1 MDTSSS
7 FATDQDAR
15 IAHLEARLAQ
25 LEAIQGAPRVSRCK
39 RRATLLLPWAALPRS
54 EQPRRVQISEAR
66 RVTTKS
72 ARDAS
77 VHMEPPKLSERI
89 TSFLDIEKPSG
100 PEGSASIFSSA
111 VNLANTV
118 LGTGILALP
127 RSLSFAG
134 FVPGFALIVGSAL
147 VNTLTNVYISDAAI
161 SCGWPASFR
170 KLSDKAGGSS
180 FSVLVDCSCV
190 VSTLGTGISYA
201 IVAANGLSRGVPL
214 SFGVHLAPLPPFSW
228 VGLDEHLAW
237 VAVVTAIITPLSLLR
252 SLDALRLTSLI
263 AVAILLAI
271 TLLVVLYALPED
283 MVGDNFDACPTDGSA
298 NEQSCPPG
306 EASYFTAMS
315 GVLDALPALA
325 MAYACQISTPTLWNE
340 MYQPTRGRMLLLYL
354 YALGGAMALYL
365 LVGGF
370 GYSTFGSRVLS
381 NLLSSYPAS
390 PIINAARIGLSFV
403 TIFSFPIQAMALRQS
418 IASIVDEARKTC
430 CGGAEAGKAT
440 GPHPASIEAAV
451 TLGRLDSL
459 DKFEITPG
467 VLPARMSSQGA
478 IGLSKSGEAMNGEAT
493 GFFPGLPPPMPMPL
507 PPNGVP
513 VSPSLSGVAG
523 PPMPKVVESVE
534 LVVAPLPPASD
545 AVFELSPSLVL
556 PTVAFI
562 AVATLLSAMGVDI
575 GLVIDVVGT
584 LGASTISI
592 IAPSF
597 IYLRLFPDSPL
608 VPAARATLLLG
619 FVVMGW
625 GTAKILS

>member
-15 IAHLEARLAQ
+15 IARLEARLAQ

-39 RRATLLLPWAALPRS
+39 RLATLLLPWAALPRS
-54 EQPRRVQISEAR
+54 EQPRRVQISEALPR
-66 RVTTKS
+66 E
-72 ARDAS
+72 AS
-77 VHMEPPKLSERI
+77 VRMEPPKLSERI

-170 KLSDKAGGSS
+170 KLSDKAGGSF

-214 SFGVHLAPLPPFSW
+214 SFGVHLAALPPFSW
-228 VGLDEHLAW
+228 VGFDEHLSW

-263 AVAILLAI
+263 AVAILIAI
-271 TLLVVLYALPED
+271 TFLVVLYALPED
-283 MVGDNFDACPTDGSA
+283 LVGDTFDACPTDGTA
-298 NEQSCPPG
+298 NEDSCPPG
-306 EASYFTAMS
+306 EASYLTTMS

-354 YALGGAMALYL
+354 YALGGAMTLYL

-370 GYSTFGSRVLS
+370 GYFTFGSRVLS
-381 NLLSSYPAS
+381 NILSSYPAS

-430 CGGAEAGKAT
+430 CGGAEAEADKAT
-440 GPHPASIEAAV
+440 GAHPASIEAAV
-451 TLGRLDSL
+451 TLGRLESL

-467 VLPARMSSQGA
+467 VLPARISSQGA
-478 IGLSKSGEAMNGEAT
+478 IGLSKSGEAMNSEAT

-513 VSPSLSGVAG
+513 GPPMPSGVAG

-534 LVVAPLPPASD
+534 LDVAPPPPASD
-545 AVFELSPSLVL
+545 AVFEFSPSLVL
-556 PTVAFI
+556 PTLAFI
-562 AVATLLSAMGVDI
+562 TVATLLSAMGVDI
-575 GLVIDVVGT
+575 GLVIDVVGS

>member
-15 IAHLEARLAQ
+15 IARLEARLAQ

-39 RRATLLLPWAALPRS
+39 RLATLLLPWAALPRS

-77 VHMEPPKLSERI
+77 VRMEPPKLSERI

-170 KLSDKAGGSS
+170 KLSDK
-180 FSVLVDCSCV
+180 
-190 VSTLGTGISYA
+190 
-201 IVAANGLSRGVPL
+201 
-214 SFGVHLAPLPPFSW
+214 
-228 VGLDEHLAW
+228 
-237 VAVVTAIITPLSLLR
+237 
-252 SLDALRLTSLI
+252 
-263 AVAILLAI
+263 
-271 TLLVVLYALPED
+271 
-283 MVGDNFDACPTDGSA
+283 VGDTFDACPTDGSA

-306 EASYFTAMS
+306 EASYFTTMS

-354 YALGGAMALYL
+354 YALGG
-365 LVGGF
+365 
-370 GYSTFGSRVLS
+370 SRVLS
-381 NLLSSYPAS
+381 NILSSYPAS

-575 GLVIDVVGT
+575 GLVCASRLAGP
-584 LGASTISI
+584 GAVE
-592 IAPSF
+592 PC
-597 IYLRLFPDSPL
+597 R
-608 VPAARATLLLG
+608 V
-619 FVVMGW
+619 
-625 GTAKILS
+625 